1 MRSSPAGSDATTAA
15 SARASARATSEL
27 LEGATV
33 TPWLRGLYVFAPI
46 VLLALFRDLW
56 APDEPR
62 YAEVAREA
70 YAHDFLVMHLN
81 GEVYPDKP
89 PLVYWLAGLCGQ
101 LAGWHEF
108 ALRLPSLVATLVT
121 AFVAARFARARFG
134 ALEAAWT
141 PLFVLGT
148 VMVLEIGGRL
158 QLDPVLTAC
167 TFTSAVLASDE
178 RGDRKQRTWRIL
190 LAGLLAGLGAL
201 AKGPVAWLHVGV
213 GVLALR
219 RARDA
224 RAETASARPGW
235 GIWIGF
241 VALALAPVLTWA
253 LAAVARQ
260 PELFRALFFGQHV
273 GRVVD
278 GTQHRGPPWEH
289 LLHLPLYFLPFTPLL
304 VLALARAWRGL
315 RGRLAQP
322 DPVFAALAL
331 WFAVVFVV
339 FSAMPPKRDLYLLP
353 IYPVAALL
361 CARVVAEAQ
370 RAGRVIRGAW
380 LPVAA
385 LWCLLG
391 VAGIAAVV
399 LLGDAAGQSGLL
411 AGRGD
416 ELANEVRQA
425 AELVAPVRGWI
436 AAAFA
441 VLAAGGVA
449 ACLRAV
455 ARRGRIPDALAG
467 SLALAL
473 ALLATFVAPVVNEVK
488 SARGLGTWLAARPEK
503 PVSIPCLG
511 VQPEGYRFYGGVPAV
526 KEDFGAA
533 LARDGAQFLAI
544 ATERE
549 FRKLPAELRAKVRI
563 LEARSVGSR
572 DVVVLGAAP

>member
-1 MRSSPAGSDATTAA
+1 MSERAAAPGDAPIGPPDAPQDRAA
-15 SARASARATSEL
+15 A
-27 LEGATV
+27 
-33 TPWLRGLYVFAPI
+33 TPWLRGLYVLAPI
-46 VLLALFRDLW
+46 VVLALVRDLW

-70 YAHDFLVMHLN
+70 FRHDLVVMHLN

-89 PLVYWLAGLCGQ
+89 PLVYWLAGLCGE
-101 LAGWHEF
+101 LAGWREF
-108 ALRLPSLVATLVT
+108 ALRIPSLVATLVT

-178 RGDRKQRTWRIL
+178 RGDRRQRTRRVW

-224 RAETASARPGW
+224 GAASAAERPGRGAW
-235 GIWIGF
+235 LGF

-260 PELFRALFFGQHV
+260 PELARALFFGQHV

-289 LLHLPLYFLPFTPLL
+289 LLHFPLYFLPFTPLC

-315 RGRLAQP
+315 RGRLARP
-322 DPVFAALAL
+322 DPVFVALAL

-339 FSAMPPKRDLYLLP
+339 FSVMPPKRDLYLLP

-361 CARVVAEAQ
+361 CARFVAEAQ
-370 RAGRVIRGAW
+370 RAGHVMRGAW
-380 LPVAA
+380 LPVGVLWCVLGVVGLAA
-385 LWCLLG
+385 LVFLDVRPEPG
-391 VAGIAAVV
+391 GIVHP
-399 LLGDAAGQSGLL
+399 
-411 AGRGD
+411 GD
-416 ELANEVRQA
+416 EFANEVQQA
-425 AELVAPVRGWI
+425 LALVAPVRGWI
-436 AAAFA
+436 AVAFV

-449 ACLRAV
+449 ACLRRV
-455 ARRGRIPDALAG
+455 AERNRVPDVLAG

-473 ALLATFVAPVVNEVK
+473 TLLALSVVPLVNEVK
-488 SARGLGTWLAARPEK
+488 SARGLGTWLAARPER
-503 PVSIPCLG
+503 PVGIPCLG

-526 KEDFGAA
+526 KEDLAAA
-533 LARDGAQFLAI
+533 LDRDGAQFLAI

-549 FRKLPAELRAKVRI
+549 FQKLPPAVRARVRV
-563 LEARSVGSR
+563 LDSRSVGSR
-572 DVVVLGAAP
+572 DVVVLGAEP